1 MGNLYLNSLAP
12 WEEKKQYLEIVKLG
26 TSLKEQTEAIQLAS
40 KQQFSKYV
48 ESNNELTSQVI
59 SNQKITNDLIKTEIK
74 SLNYSIGEISEG
86 LQGLQS
92 SFEWG
97 IASVVWQIEQN
108 RTLLLNILDV
118 LKAPLD
124 TQAKELRTR
133 AQEAFSNGWFDDA
146 EIDYLESEEK
156 NRYDFTVHISLGLI
170 YLFHKINKEKALE
183 YFEKAIKYAKPKS
196 NYYTSYA
203 LLHKAI
209 IMLDLNKVEEAE
221 RATQEAITL
230 SPDLREAY
238 YQNAQYNALLG
249 NTELS
254 FKSLIHCVK
263 YDINYLLK
271 YDNDPLFEKCKAELN
286 NSLENVRKEFAERT
300 SEKLKISKDKLNS
313 ILQFLTNNSSHEK
326 IDKDFDEIILEIEKQ
341 LSRIDQ
347 LENIISQSGIFD
359 IYLIK
364 EENNKEIRDEIKI
377 ISDNIKEKLSAKLNE
392 YSVVIKSYCGLCSK
406 DEEYGYSGSI
416 YKLKEE
422 YQERIKKE
430 EEYYSHT
437 FGSLGWSLS
446 STITFIGLFLL
457 PLISISILLF
467 GLVGAIDLSKT
478 LKISGLLLIPFFPIF
493 IRMKYTNYK
502 YKKLEKLYNEEPEEV
517 INALATVKLI
527 QEKRD
532 QLSNIYW
539 QIENF
544 SKEINPVK
552 S

>member
-146 EIDYLESEEK
+146 EIDCLESEEK

-203 LLHKAI
+203 LLHKAL

-377 ISDNIKEKLSAKLNE
+377 ISENIKEKLSAKLEE
-392 YSVVIKSYCGLCSK
+392 YSVEIKSYCGLCSK
-406 DEEYGYSGSI
+406 DEEYSYTGSI

-422 YQERIKKE
+422 YQKKIQKE
-430 EEYYSHT
+430 KEYYGHT
-437 FGSLGWSLS
+437 FGSLGESLS
-446 STITFIGLFLL
+446 TTIYNIGLVFL
-457 PLISISILLF
+457 PIISICIFLF
-467 GLVGAIDLSKT
+467 GLNAGKDLNIL
-478 LKISGLLLIPFFPIF
+478 LKISGFLLIPFIPIL
-493 IRMKYTNYK
+493 IRSMYARNK

-517 INALATVKLI
+517 INALASVKLI
-527 QEKRD
+527 KEKRD
-532 QLSNIYW
+532 QLSKIYW

-544 SKEINPVK
+544 SKEINPDK

>member
-203 LLHKAI
+203 LLHKAL

-254 FKSLIHCVK
+254 FKSLLNCVK

-377 ISDNIKEKLSAKLNE
+377 ISENIKEKLSAKLEE
-392 YSVVIKSYCGLCSK
+392 YSVEIKSYCGLCSK
-406 DEEYGYSGSI
+406 DEEYSYTGSI

-422 YQERIKKE
+422 YQKKIQKE
-430 EEYYSHT
+430 KEYYGHT
-437 FGSLGWSLS
+437 FGSLGESLS
-446 STITFIGLFLL
+446 TTIYNIGLVFL
-457 PLISISILLF
+457 PIISICIFLF
-467 GLVGAIDLSKT
+467 GLNAGKDLNIL
-478 LKISGLLLIPFFPIF
+478 LKISGFLLIPFIPIL
-493 IRMKYTNYK
+493 IRSMYARNK

-517 INALATVKLI
+517 INALASVKLI
-527 QEKRD
+527 KEKRD
-532 QLSNIYW
+532 QLSKIYW

-544 SKEINPVK
+544 SKEINPDK

>member
-74 SLNYSIGEISEG
+74 SLYYSIGEISEG

-203 LLHKAI
+203 LLHKAL

-254 FKSLIHCVK
+254 FKSLIHCVE

-300 SEKLKISKDKLNS
+300 SEKLKISKNNLNS

-377 ISDNIKEKLSAKLNE
+377 ISENIKEKLSAKLEE
-392 YSVVIKSYCGLCSK
+392 YSVEIKSYCGFCLK
-406 DEEYGYSGSI
+406 DEDYGFSGSI

-422 YQERIKKE
+422 YQKKIQKE

-437 FGSLGWSLS
+437 FGSINEGLS
-446 STITFIGLFLL
+446 AWITVIGLVFL
-457 PLISISILLF
+457 PLISISIF
-467 GLVGAIDLSKT
+467 LVGLYAGYDLNI
-478 LKISGLLLIPFFPIF
+478 LIKISVFLLIPFFPIL
-493 IRMKYTNYK
+493 IRRKYTNYK

-532 QLSNIYW
+532 QLSKFYW
-539 QIENF
+539 QFESF
-544 SKEINPVK
+544 SKEINSDK
-552 S
+552 T

>member
-26 TSLKEQTEAIQLAS
+26 TTLKEQTEAIQLAS
-40 KQQFSKYV
+40 KQQFSKYI

-59 SNQKITNDLIKTEIK
+59 SNQKISNDLIKTEIK

-146 EIDYLESEEK
+146 ETDYLESEEK

-203 LLHKAI
+203 LLHKAL

-254 FKSLIHCVK
+254 FKSLIHCVE

-271 YDNDPLFEKCKAELN
+271 YDNDHYLK
-286 NSLENVRKEFAERT
+286 NV
-300 SEKLKISKDKLNS
+300 
-313 ILQFLTNNSSHEK
+313 
-326 IDKDFDEIILEIEKQ
+326 
-341 LSRIDQ
+341 
-347 LENIISQSGIFD
+347 
-359 IYLIK
+359 
-364 EENNKEIRDEIKI
+364 
-377 ISDNIKEKLSAKLNE
+377 
-392 YSVVIKSYCGLCSK
+392 
-406 DEEYGYSGSI
+406 
-416 YKLKEE
+416 
-422 YQERIKKE
+422 
-430 EEYYSHT
+430 
-437 FGSLGWSLS
+437 
-446 STITFIGLFLL
+446 
-457 PLISISILLF
+457 
-467 GLVGAIDLSKT
+467 
-478 LKISGLLLIPFFPIF
+478 
-493 IRMKYTNYK
+493 
-502 YKKLEKLYNEEPEEV
+502 
-517 INALATVKLI
+517 
-527 QEKRD
+527 KR
-532 QLSNIYW
+532 N
-539 QIENF
+539 
-544 SKEINPVK
+544 
-552 S
+552 

>member
-26 TSLKEQTEAIQLAS
+26 TTLKEQTEAIQLAS
-40 KQQFSKYV
+40 KQQFSKYI

-59 SNQKITNDLIKTEIK
+59 SNQKISNDLIKTEIK

-146 EIDYLESEEK
+146 ETDYLESEEK

-203 LLHKAI
+203 LLHKAL

-254 FKSLIHCVK
+254 FKSLIHCVE

-271 YDNDPLFEKCKAELN
+271 YDNDHYLK
-286 NSLENVRKEFAERT
+286 NV
-300 SEKLKISKDKLNS
+300 
-313 ILQFLTNNSSHEK
+313 
-326 IDKDFDEIILEIEKQ
+326 KQ
-341 LSRIDQ
+341 
-347 LENIISQSGIFD
+347 N
-359 IYLIK
+359 
-364 EENNKEIRDEIKI
+364 
-377 ISDNIKEKLSAKLNE
+377 
-392 YSVVIKSYCGLCSK
+392 
-406 DEEYGYSGSI
+406 
-416 YKLKEE
+416 
-422 YQERIKKE
+422 
-430 EEYYSHT
+430 
-437 FGSLGWSLS
+437 
-446 STITFIGLFLL
+446 
-457 PLISISILLF
+457 
-467 GLVGAIDLSKT
+467 
-478 LKISGLLLIPFFPIF
+478 
-493 IRMKYTNYK
+493 
-502 YKKLEKLYNEEPEEV
+502 
-517 INALATVKLI
+517 
-527 QEKRD
+527 
-532 QLSNIYW
+532 
-539 QIENF
+539 
-544 SKEINPVK
+544 
-552 S
+552 